1 MENNGCE
8 MKIIQFFRKD
18 FPYFI
23 RYAGIGVINTVVGYG
38 LIFTLMFFGINPFL
52 SNGISYAVGI
62 MISYILNRNFNFRS
76 EKSTRETFPKFVGVL
91 LIAYL
96 LNLAALF
103 VSLTI
108 LHINKY
114 IAQLIAGVFYTLF
127 GFYGNRYITFVK
139 ERQNGALL

>member
-8 MKIIQFFRKD
+8 IKIIQFFRKD

>member
-1 MENNGCE
+1 VENNGCE

-18 FPYFI
+18 LPHFV

-62 MISYILNRNFNFRS
+62 IVSYILNRNFNFRS